1 MSETPTID
9 SDSIG
14 TEPASGDE
22 SGMLD
27 IVPDLG
33 LSRRQVA
40 LLVALVVMSVA
51 VYKLRQR
58 DGDMSEAAAEVAEAR
73 EREIGDVKVSEDE
86 DADGVEVVVPADP
99 ANELEKDEAVV
110 DMLAEAGHIERS
122 DGD

>member
-14 TEPASGDE
+14 GEPTSGDE
-22 SGMLD
+22 GGVLD
-27 IVPDLG
+27 SVPDLG

-40 LLVALVVMSVA
+40 LLVALVVVSVA

-58 DGDMSEAAAEVAEAR
+58 DGGSDAAAEVAAAR
-73 EREIGDVKVSEDE
+73 EREIGDVTVTEED

-99 ANELEKDEAVV
+99 ADELEKDEAVV